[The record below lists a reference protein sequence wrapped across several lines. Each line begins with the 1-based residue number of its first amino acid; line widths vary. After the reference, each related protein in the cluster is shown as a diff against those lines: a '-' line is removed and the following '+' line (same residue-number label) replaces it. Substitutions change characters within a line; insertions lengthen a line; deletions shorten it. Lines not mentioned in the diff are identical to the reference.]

1 MRILHTADWHLGDRL
16 GRIDRTP
23 HLRRGVERIASYC
36 AAERVDVLLIAGDL
50 FSEHCGAEGLRE
62 AVDHLRR
69 TFGPFLRGGG
79 TILALTGN
87 HDHEGFCQTLA
98 HAFGLAAPSPEV
110 EADGQLA
117 APGRLHLAVAPT
129 FLRLADPE
137 GGEVQF
143 VLMPYPNPSRYL
155 DGTPRFLN
163 LDAKNQALQSAYL
176 SRLGA
181 IRADPAFRRDLP
193 SVLAAHVHVLG
204 AELST
209 PAAFRM
215 TEAESILVP
224 AADNPEDW
232 AYVALGH
239 IHKPQ
244 RLLGLAHVRYCGSIE
259 RLDLGERDDSKSCL
273 LVEVGPSGLAGPPRA
288 LPLDATPVDRVVVTD
303 PAIDLPRLREMN
315 PRPSGSLIRYDLT
328 YTPGA
333 DNLDAILDELN
344 ALFPLWYD
352 REIRSSR
359 DPDASAPDAPPM
371 NARRGL
377 HETVVEYLEA
387 RLEGQGDHDDVLA
400 LARGLLA
407 EEPT

>member
-1 MRILHTADWHLGDRL
+1 MKILHTADWHLGDRL
-16 GRIDRTP
+16 GRINRTP
-23 HLRRGVERIASYC
+23 HLRRGVERIAAYC
-36 AAERVDVLLIAGDL
+36 AGERVDVLLVAGDL
-50 FSEHCGAEGLRE
+50 FSEHCGAEGLRD

-98 HAFGLAAPSPEV
+98 HAFGLAAPAPEA
-110 EADGQLA
+110 EANGQLA

-129 FLRLADPE
+129 LLRLADRA

-143 VLMPYPNPSRYL
+143 VLMPYPTPSRYL
-155 DGTPRFLN
+155 DGVARFAN
-163 LDAKNQALQSAYL
+163 LDAKNQALQFAYL
-176 SRLGA
+176 DRLKA

-209 PAAFRM
+209 PLAFRM

-224 AADNPEDW
+224 AAEDPDDW

-239 IHKPQ
+239 IHRPQ

-259 RLDLGERDDSKSCL
+259 RLDLGEQEDSKSCL
-273 LVEVGPSGLAGPPRA
+273 LVEIGPGGLVGPPRS
-288 LPLDATPVDRVVVTD
+288 LPLDATPIARVVVSD
-303 PAIDLPRLREMN
+303 PATDLPRLRELN
-315 PRPSGSLIRYDLT
+315 PHPSRSLVRYELT
-328 YTPGA
+328 YTPGI
-333 DNLDAILDELN
+333 DDLDAVLDELN

-352 REIRSSR
+352 RDIHSSR
-359 DPDASAPDAPPM
+359 DLDAPAPDAPPM
-371 NARRGL
+371 SDRRGL
-377 HETVVEYLEA
+377 HETVVDYLEA
-387 RLEGQGDHDDVLA
+387 RLDGQAGRDDILA
-400 LARGLLA
+400 LARVLLA